1 MTGAQTDRSERRAVT
16 VAVTSGKGGVG
27 KTSVVLNLAVALA
40 RLDRTVGVLDADFSL
55 GNIDVL
61 LGLTPRMHL
70 GHLLAGDATIDDIS
84 VTGPLGIQIIPAS
97 SGLRELS
104 ALTAVQWQRLSQA
117 LDALSRRLDFLI
129 VDTAPGIGDNVLELV
144 RSSER
149 VMIVTSLE
157 PSAVVDAYAMIKVLT
172 ATDQCKDIGLLV
184 NCVGNEQEGR
194 VVFQQLD
201 VAAERFLRRRLQYYG
216 FIMHDP
222 AVRDAVLS
230 QTTIVDR
237 VPEAP
242 ASRCFRALAS
252 RLSGL
257 SSNGGPGLRL
267 MAATSACPAPTE
279 VRRWA

>member
-1 MTGAQTDRSERRAVT
+1 
-16 VAVTSGKGGVG
+16 
-27 KTSVVLNLAVALA
+27 
-40 RLDRTVGVLDADFSL
+40 
-55 GNIDVL
+55 
-61 LGLTPRMHL
+61 
-70 GHLLAGDATIDDIS
+70 
-84 VTGPLGIQIIPAS
+84 
-97 SGLRELS
+97 
-104 ALTAVQWQRLSQA
+104 
-117 LDALSRRLDFLI
+117 
-129 VDTAPGIGDNVLELV
+129 
-144 RSSER
+144 
-149 VMIVTSLE
+149 
-157 PSAVVDAYAMIKVLT
+157 VVDAYAMIKVLT

-267 MAATSACPAPTE
+267 MAATAAYRDPTE